1 LAWSRMSFILN
12 LLYLSAVKQDLFSS
26 FGLMFTLFIVV
37 FIIIVAL
44 IICIFVFNFWKMAKE
59 GKAQDQTFIQP
70 LQPAVVQK
78 EIVREVVKI
87 RCPYC
92 GNLYD
97 EDQDKCPT
105 CGAKR

>member
-1 LAWSRMSFILN
+1 MSFILSLFN
-12 LLYLSAVKQDLFSS
+12 LSFAGADLFPS
-26 FGLMFTLFIVV
+26 FDSMFSLFIVF
-37 FIIIVAL
+37 FIIVLTL
-44 IICIFVFNFWKMAKE
+44 IISIFVFTLWRMAKQ
-59 GKAQDQTFIQP
+59 GKAPDQTYT
-70 LQPAVVQK
+70 QPAQPPAVQK
-78 EIVREVVKI
+78 EVIREIVKI

>member
-1 LAWSRMSFILN
+1 MDFALN
-12 LLYLSAVKQDLFSS
+12 LFNYLAVRQDMFPFGGMFVLFIIV
-26 FGLMFTLFIVV
+26 FIVV
-37 FIIIVAL
+37 FVIVVLTFAL
-44 IICIFVFNFWKMAKE
+44 NFWRAIKY
-59 GKAQDQTFIQP
+59 GGTGDQTFT
-70 LQPAVVQK
+70 QPAQPPEAQK
-78 EIVREVVKI
+78 EIIREIVKI

>member
-1 LAWSRMSFILN
+1 MSFILN
-12 LLYLSAVKQDLFSS
+12 FLDLSAVNQDLFSS

-44 IICIFVFNFWKMAKE
+44 IICIFVFNFWRMAKE
-59 GKAQDQTFIQP
+59 VKAQDQTFTQP
-70 LQPAVVQK
+70 TQPSVVEK